1 MRGQDQPLRVVPRSE
16 NLHRVIGHLGRRRD
30 LGQEPAVRAAEAQ
43 LAVGV
48 SIELVALLVDGAMV
62 SEEPF
67 YQRAKVDQLLGQAK
81 PGDVLRNLLVEASN
95 SEPAW
100 TGLQDSIRRLFGF
113 QLVPPDA
120 TGAHILAE

>member
-1 MRGQDQPLRVVPRSE
+1 
-16 NLHRVIGHLGRRRD
+16 
-30 LGQEPAVRAAEAQ
+30 
-43 LAVGV
+43 
-48 SIELVALLVDGAMV
+48 MV